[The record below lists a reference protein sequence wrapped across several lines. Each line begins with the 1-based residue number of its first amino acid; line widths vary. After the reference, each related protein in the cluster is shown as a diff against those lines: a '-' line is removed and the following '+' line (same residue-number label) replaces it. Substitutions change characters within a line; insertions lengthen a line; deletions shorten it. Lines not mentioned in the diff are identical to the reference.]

1 MVLGVVLSAGI
12 GFISAYS
19 RALWLGLCFFSVL
32 RDIWL
37 PLLLLHIQHFPNWV
51 SFSKD
56 VLRGFLLQF
65 DDDGG
70 DEYFDDDFDDDNDI
84 IRQVHNPTWI
94 LTVHESTY

>member
-1 MVLGVVLSAGI
+1 M
-12 GFISAYS
+12 
-19 RALWLGLCFFSVL
+19 
-32 RDIWL
+32 
-37 PLLLLHIQHFPNWV
+37 
-51 SFSKD
+51 
-56 VLRGFLLQF
+56 LRGFLLQF